1 MADIT
6 PTEITQDPEGN
17 IKGWKWA
24 SVTESDVCLPVRFSD
39 KDDMTL
45 SVHGTL
51 DGAAWALRI
60 SSHSDTVDTSGL
72 LTAYFPGTDANT
84 GNAIALDTTNTASLV
99 SETGVY
105 YQPVWT
111 LNTSGST
118 SLSVDIVL
126 AGK

>member
-45 SVHGTL
+45 SDMGPWTERR
-51 DGAAWALRI
+51 GPC
-60 SSHSDTVDTSGL
+60 G
-72 LTAYFPGTDANT
+72 
-84 GNAIALDTTNTASLV
+84 SLV
-99 SETGVY
+99 TRT
-105 YQPVWT
+105 P
-111 LNTSGST
+111 
-118 SLSVDIVL
+118 
-126 AGK
+126 

>member
-24 SVTESDVCLPVRFSD
+24 SVTEDDVCLPVRFSD

-51 DGAAWALRI
+51 DGASLALRI
-60 SSHSDTVDTSGL
+60 SSHSDTTDTNGL
-72 LTAYFPGTDANT
+72 LTAYFNGTDMSSGNT
-84 GNAIALDTTNTASLV
+84 IALDTTNTASLV

-105 YQPVWT
+105 YQPVVT

>member
-1 MADIT
+1 MANIT
-6 PTEITQDPEGN
+6 ASEITQDPNGN
-17 IKGWKWA
+17 VKAYKWTG
-24 SVTESDVCLPVRFSD
+24 VTEADVCLPLRFSD

-51 DGAAWALRI
+51 DGASWALRI
-60 SSHSDTVDTSGL
+60 SSHSDSIDTNGL

-105 YQPVWT
+105 YQPVST

-118 SLSVDIVL
+118 SLSVDLVL

>member
-6 PTEITQDPEGN
+6 PTEITQDADGN
-17 IKGWKWA
+17 VKGYKWS
-24 SVTESDVCLPVRFSD
+24 SVTEEDVCLPVRFSD

-51 DGAAWALRI
+51 DGASWALRI
-60 SSHSDTVDTSGL
+60 SSHSDTVDTNGL
-72 LTAYFPGTDANT
+72 LTAYFAGKDANT

-105 YQPVWT
+105 YQPVAT